1 MTDPYK
7 VLGVSRDASD
17 EEIKKAYRTLSRKY
31 HPDAN
36 INNPHK
42 EQAEEMFKIVQQAY
56 EQIIDERERGYS
68 SSYGSGSAGS
78 GSWGSGGPYGG
89 FGSWDDIFGGAGG
102 TYNGSGASGS
112 SRRYGPDLSEP
123 HLRAAANYINT
134 QHFPEAMNVLDGI
147 TTRTGTWHYLRA
159 MANAGLGNNVAAA
172 EEARQAALMEPENYE
187 FQRLSQQLS
196 GGGDWYD
203 AMGRGYG
210 YGGSPCVPDV
220 RRSEASP
227 AACCA
232 TMALCNCC
240 LFPYGGFCCC

>member
-7 VLGVSRDASD
+7 VLGVSRDAGD
-17 EEIKKAYRTLSRKY
+17 DEIKKAYRTLSRKY

-56 EQIIDERERGYS
+56 EQIMDERERGS
-68 SSYGSGSAGS
+68 SGAYGGAGASGY
-78 GSWGSGGPYGG
+78 GSWGFGGTDGDPFGGMGGSTYGG
-89 FGSWDDIFGGAGG
+89 NAAGG
-102 TYNGSGASGS
+102 
-112 SRRYGPDLSEP
+112 RRYGPDLGDP

-134 QHFPEAMNVLDGI
+134 RHFREAMNVLDGI
-147 TTRTGTWHYLRA
+147 DMRTASWHYLRA
-159 MANAGLGNNVAAA
+159 MACAGLGNNVEAREEAGQAA
-172 EEARQAALMEPENYE
+172 EMEPGNYE
-187 FQRLSQQLS
+187 FRRLQQQLG

-210 YGGSPCVPDV
+210 YGGSPCAPDT
-220 RRSEASP
+220 RPAPASP
-227 AACCA
+227 GACCL